1 LRVFLFL
8 AASALAM
15 TTQASEWI
23 SVTTTSEGDTH
34 YYDSAKLHVEDQT
47 VTFWRKVEFRMP
59 LYVRSA
65 LAQLGLYREQIDCAS
80 RSLRTLGYL
89 HYTADGAI
97 IEDVYAPEA
106 PPVAIADA
114 TPVQHLEDLLC
125 PLVRTAQTEP
135 QPPAGSGDGL
145 DELRQEVE
153 ALQAHIRKLR
163 RGLEMQEAAGSA
175 R

>member
-1 LRVFLFL
+1 
-8 AASALAM
+8 M
-15 TTQASEWI
+15 
-23 SVTTTSEGDTH
+23 TTTSEGDTH
-34 YYDSAKLHVEDQT
+34 YYDREKLHVEDRA

-59 LYVRSA
+59 LPVRSA

-89 HYTADGAI
+89 YYTADGAI

-106 PPVAIADA
+106 PPVAIGEA
-114 TPVQHLEDLLC
+114 TPVRQLEDLLC
-125 PLVRTAQTEP
+125 PLAPNAPNKP
-135 QPPAGSGDGL
+135 QPPTGSADGL

-153 ALQAHIRKLR
+153 ALQAQIRKLR
-163 RGLEMQEAAGSA
+163 RGLELQEAAGSA